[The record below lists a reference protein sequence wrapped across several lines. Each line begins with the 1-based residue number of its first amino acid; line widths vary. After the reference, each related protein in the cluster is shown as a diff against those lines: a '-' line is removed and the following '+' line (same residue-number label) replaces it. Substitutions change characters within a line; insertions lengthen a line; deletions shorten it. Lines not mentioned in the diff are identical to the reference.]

1 MNLGSDQL
9 QLNKQRLRGAVLNLS
24 ACPPVNFK
32 MHLLILPVSL
42 QGQSPWMTGAWMI
55 YHKMRNTCKCLQIKD
70 ENNRQFLTGF
80 QPSVFKGNKLAQ
92 QTTTDLVFTC
102 YGLSSDTWMTVSYSA
117 KTIGV
122 SNDKIRYY
130 FVRNSRF
137 LPTDVLISIE
147 IYASIL
153 QAPM

>member
-1 MNLGSDQL
+1 MNLGSDHL
-9 QLNKQRLRGAVLNLS
+9 QLNKRRLHGAVLNLS
-24 ACPPVNFK
+24 AYPPVNFN

-55 YHKMRNTCKCLQIKD
+55 YHKMGNTCKCLQIKD

-102 YGLSSDTWMTVSYSA
+102 YWCSGVHSHQTPEWLCLIVLR
-117 KTIGV
+117 TIGEL
-122 SNDKIRYY
+122 SIN
-130 FVRNSRF
+130 NRF
-137 LPTDVLISIE
+137 IPTYVLINIE